1 MSDKLKPRTWWELSR
16 QEKLAATL
24 YPNLSNRKQ
33 EMLNIVRVTEPNKL
47 SGFDRRV
54 KALEPKKPA
63 EPPNAPNW
71 PWWKTGE

>member
-1 MSDKLKPRTWWELSR
+1 MLKPRTWWELTR

-33 EMLNIVRVTEPNKL
+33 EMLNIVRSTDPERL
-47 SGFDRRV
+47 SSFDRRV
-54 KALEPKKPA
+54 KAQEQKTKPT

-71 PWWKTGE
+71 PWWKT